1 MTESK
6 RLLEEARNEINET
19 RERSQIRTK
28 HTFTRLP
35 GFLPREAE
43 MRALDSALGGEPSFT
58 VLFGASSVG
67 KVGASVS
74 KRYHP
79 FTSDARLRSYEK
91 FSRETCIT
99 YFTSIYAYR
108 ALRI

>member
-19 RERSQIRTK
+19 RERSQLRTK

-43 MRALDSALGGEPSFT
+43 IRAIERALGGEPSFT

-67 KVGASVS
+67 KVGSITS

-79 FTSDARLRSYEK
+79 FTSDARLRFYER
-91 FSRETCIT
+91 FSRETHT
-99 YFTSIYAYR
+99 MYFTSIYASQ
-108 ALRI
+108 ALQI